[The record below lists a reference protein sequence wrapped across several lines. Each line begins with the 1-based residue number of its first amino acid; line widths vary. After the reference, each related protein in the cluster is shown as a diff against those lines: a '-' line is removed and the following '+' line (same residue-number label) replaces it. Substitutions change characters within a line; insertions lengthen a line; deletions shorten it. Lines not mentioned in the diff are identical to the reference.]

1 MSVLTQL
8 LLRLAF
14 GLSVAMAVT
23 PSRLVTGGFF
33 RLQTLVVL
41 GLCTLAAAAA
51 RQNAPPAF
59 WPAVL
64 AAAASYVGF
73 VFWQAE
79 RPRSGKATVTLGAA
93 LALAGAW
100 RCAEFPAAAATAA
113 RWLGWLSAPTS
124 GLVLGGTLGAMLLG
138 HSYLTSPTMQLGPLR
153 RLLAVAVTAMVLR
166 MIICGLGAGW
176 ELAAKGPF
184 DATTTALVA
193 LRWLA
198 GFAGPIVLV
207 ALAWQTL
214 KVPNTQSATGILYVA
229 VVGVLAGELLATL
242 LSAQSTFPL

>member
-23 PSRLVTGGFF
+23 PSRLVSGGFF
-33 RLQTLVVL
+33 RRQTLVVL

-51 RQNAPPAF
+51 KQNAPPAF

-79 RPRSGKATVTLGAA
+79 WPRSGKATVTLGAA

-153 RLLAVAVTAMVLR
+153 RLLAVAMTDRKSTRLNSSHTDISR
-166 MIICGLGAGW
+166 M
-176 ELAAKGPF
+176 PS
-184 DATTTALVA
+184 
-193 LRWLA
+193 
-198 GFAGPIVLV
+198 
-207 ALAWQTL
+207 
-214 KVPNTQSATGILYVA
+214 SA
-229 VVGVLAGELLATL
+229 
-242 LSAQSTFPL
+242 